1 MPAVKEFCFRPAFDA
16 DNRPV
21 ICVSPGQSK
30 VIGRSSDSDAVVDE
44 PSLSRQHARLSM
56 APDVP
61 ADVRSHIFKVA
72 EGIANGRI
80 KMPESYDGAEFVMP
94 A

>member
-1 MPAVKEFCFRPAFDA
+1 MRQGAFPAATIRT
-16 DNRPV
+16 
-21 ICVSPGQSK
+21 
-30 VIGRSSDSDAVVDE
+30 IGLANPQAV
-44 PSLSRQHARLSM
+44 RLSM

-80 KMPESYDGAEFVMP
+80 RMPESYDGAEFATP